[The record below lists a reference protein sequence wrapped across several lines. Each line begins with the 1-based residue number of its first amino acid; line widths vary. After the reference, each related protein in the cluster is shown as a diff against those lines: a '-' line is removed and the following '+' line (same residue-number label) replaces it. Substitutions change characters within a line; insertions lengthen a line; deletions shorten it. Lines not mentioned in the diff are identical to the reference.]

1 MTSESRTLWQ
11 KQTED
16 AMFSRSIRSDLMDE
30 EDMEDALADQRLV
43 SLLAGET
50 VDFSAPLLET
60 SESKVM
66 QIDEINSRFNGLVTE
81 ISEKL
86 RVALEQA
93 GTESRYIKA
102 DVSLRSISVYDRAG
116 KCPNC
121 SEYFPMNNI
130 SNNKKLVNQVNREW
144 KALANTYGIK
154 LDTTDRLFS
163 KGEKSGKIEPSWDI
177 FRNGLNSVEEINFTQ
192 KNGRMKRKE
201 LLALNK
207 VNSDWAKVAAGLI
220 LCSRR
225 SLSCTN
231 LDCGE
236 GPEDRD
242 LWTHTGSTERPFH
255 RVSYL
260 ATKVILEETVGSA
273 VTRAPKY
280 IIGKDKSGKPIKIHM
295 GNIAGHGGKTN
306 KRLLAEAV
314 LTATRVLG
322 DLELSSASES
332 YSISEAEGEKSRV
345 YVSVNHSIVT
355 KLASLIERIRPIESF
370 IREGRD
376 VSDHREWAAT
386 CAGQVLHAIHQSG
399 LLFSVE
405 KTRDFSYQ
413 SGKNSKYAT
422 NLIRIND
429 NIRDRILE
437 DFNSEMIDGSTYN
450 SLESLLSKETTPPMI
465 CKPEDREEREDSKD
479 GEGGLLTRAGQKRYK
494 MITQEPQYKV
504 FRTDR
509 FHPSEE
515 GIYAL
520 NVLQS
525 TQWAVDPK
533 MVEIAE
539 NTIKNFV
546 STEILSNLDI
556 RYNEEF
562 DRYYV
567 DFNGSKPKVTFSQ
580 VSSWLNTFAFITRLG
595 DRYPD
600 MNFWHAWQFDWRGRM
615 ITASTMLSPQNDD
628 FSRGLIT
635 FANPKKLTASGRKW
649 IGRVIASMYKDQPIP
664 KSFNAADTEALEE
677 LLSKLKPKTY
687 EYFDEV
693 SSNELFNKMLRVIAD
708 NPEENFSSW
717 GEGDVFRSKA
727 TGFQRLA
734 LTREFVSI
742 LDQGE
747 DAESSLPINLDA
759 SSSIYQ
765 HASALMLDAD
775 MASKVN
781 VLPNQ
786 TGGPSDVYQEVVDDL
801 AKEWAENPFAKM
813 QFPHKTESDKK
824 ETIEVEGLSDETSKK
839 LLSKILVR
847 SMAKGPVMTI
857 GYGASV
863 GAMVNSLLTDNGKDS
878 GRFGG
883 RIAYSIG
890 NDWPK
895 VIEDVKD
902 LSESTY
908 HIFYHAHPASQLGLI
923 FGELEIPE
931 HFHWMIAQKVI
942 NGYKNS
948 IENVLPSYKMMKE
961 ALSSTS
967 KAHFKTHFDNCN
979 ICQMEWANSI
989 NIETN
994 HILKKGK
1001 TQCECFV
1008 DGVRGQE
1015 GKQSSEKTLC
1025 DNKKMLKSFFATSRF
1040 LKCSG
1045 GLGWTVKDGCTIEN
1059 IKLKGSEMDSIAAWG
1074 GISATQTT
1082 MRKIAR
1088 DKLTDEMKS
1097 AIPVDN
1103 LEMVDFSKLSSEVL
1117 GNTYDDLHN
1126 HESNKLKSIY
1136 TALENSD
1143 YSTDSVDMENLVI
1156 DWEKLAN
1163 VIDAGSSVDEILA
1176 SEPDKDNKD
1185 VIKAVREYSGT
1196 FNTHFSRQIMSNER
1210 DINGEN
1216 RGIAPNFI
1224 HSLDACHM
1232 RMVIRRLSLNEITDV
1247 WSVHDAFGCHP
1258 NHIELLRNIVN
1269 KTFGMVHELN
1279 DQQRGILTQLYHNN
1293 LGKDLPVGTMN
1304 IDDVAKSEDG
1314 ELVSKYLI
1322 S

>member
-1 MTSESRTLWQ
+1 MSSENRYLWQ

-30 EDMEDALADQRLV
+30 EDMEDSLADQRLA

-50 VDFSAPLLET
+50 VDFSAPLLQT
-60 SESKVM
+60 SETKVM
-66 QIDEINSRFNGLVTE
+66 QIDEINSRFSSLVTE
-81 ISEKL
+81 ISEKV
-86 RVALEQA
+86 RIALEQA
-93 GTESRYIKA
+93 ATESKYIKA
-102 DVSLRSISVYDRAG
+102 DVAWKSISVYDRAG

-121 SEYFPMNNI
+121 SEFFPMNNL
-130 SNNKKLVNQVNREW
+130 SNNKKLVKEVNKEW
-144 KALANTYGIK
+144 KALASTYGIK
-154 LDTTDRLFS
+154 LDPTNRLFT

-177 FRNGLNSVEEINFTQ
+177 FRNRLDSVEEINFIQ
-192 KNGRMKRKE
+192 NKGRMKRKE
-201 LLALNK
+201 LIALNN
-207 VNSDWAKVAAGLI
+207 VNPDWAKVAAGLI

-225 SLSCTN
+225 SLSCTSP
-231 LDCGE
+231 DCGE
-236 GPEDRD
+236 NPEDRD
-242 LWTHTGSTERPFH
+242 LWSYTGSTERPFH
-255 RVSYL
+255 RVAYL
-260 ATKVILEETVGSA
+260 ATKIILEETVGSA

-280 IIGKDKSGKPIKIHM
+280 IIGKDKSGKSIEIHM
-295 GNIAGHGGKTN
+295 GNVAGHGGKTN

-322 DLELSSASES
+322 ELDISSASES
-332 YSISEAEGEKSRV
+332 YSISESEGEKSRV
-345 YVSVNHSIVT
+345 YVSVSHSIVG
-355 KLASLIERIRPIESF
+355 KLAGLIERIRPTESF
-370 IREGRD
+370 IREGKD
-376 VSDHREWAAT
+376 VSEHREWAAT
-386 CAGQVLHAIHQSG
+386 CAGQVLYAIHQSG

-413 SGKNSKYAT
+413 SGKNSKHAT
-422 NLIRIND
+422 NLIRINN

-437 DFNSEMIDGSTYN
+437 DFNSEMIDGRTYN

-465 CKPEDREEREDSKD
+465 CKPEDRENGQD
-479 GEGGLLTRAGQKRYK
+479 GEGGLLTKAGQKRYK

-504 FRTDR
+504 FNTDR

-515 GIYAL
+515 GIGAL

-525 TQWAVDPK
+525 TQWAVDPN
-533 MVEIAE
+533 MVQIARS
-539 NTIKNFV
+539 TIENFV
-546 STEILSNLDI
+546 RDEILSNLDI
-556 RYNEEF
+556 RYNEEY

-567 DFNGSKPKVTFSQ
+567 DFNGSKPKVTFGQ
-580 VSSWLNTFAFITRLG
+580 VSSWLNTFAFIARLG

-600 MNFWHAWQFDWRGRM
+600 LNFWHAWQFDWRGRM
-615 ITASTMLSPQNDD
+615 ITVSTMLSPQNDD

-635 FANPKKLTASGRKW
+635 FAKPEELTASGRKW
-649 IGRVIASMYKDQPIP
+649 IGRVIASMYKDQPVP
-664 KSFNAADTEALEE
+664 KSFNAAETQALEE
-677 LLSKLKPKTY
+677 ILSKLNSKTY
-687 EYFDEV
+687 ESFDEV
-693 SSNELFNKMLRVIAD
+693 SSNELFHNMLRVIAD

-747 DAESSLPINLDA
+747 NAVSRLPINLDA

-813 QFPHKTESDKK
+813 EFKQKTESGKA

-847 SMAKGPVMTI
+847 GMAKGPVMTI

-883 RIAYSIG
+883 RIAYAVG

-895 VIEDVKD
+895 VVDEVKD
-902 LSESTY
+902 LSEFTY
-908 HIFYHAHPASQLGLI
+908 HMLKHAHPASQLGLI

-961 ALSSTS
+961 ALSSTC
-967 KAHFKTHFDNCN
+967 KAHFQNHFDNCN
-979 ICQMEWANSI
+979 ICQIEWANFI

-1008 DGVRGQE
+1008 EGVRKEE
-1015 GKQSSEKTLC
+1015 GKQSSKKTLC
-1025 DNKKMLKSFFATSRF
+1025 DNKNMLKSFFATSRF

-1045 GLGWTVKDGCTIEN
+1045 GLGWTVKDGCRVEN
-1059 IKLKGSEMDSIAAWG
+1059 IKLKGSEMDSIKAWG
-1074 GISATQTT
+1074 GISATATT

-1088 DKLTDEMKS
+1088 DKLPDELNN
-1097 AIPVDN
+1097 AIPLDN
-1103 LEMVDFSKLSSEVL
+1103 LEMIDFSKLSSDIL
-1117 GNTYDDLHN
+1117 GKTYDDLRK
-1126 HESNKLKSIY
+1126 HESNKLNLIIS
-1136 TALENSD
+1136 ALEGSESD
-1143 YSTDSVDMENLVI
+1143 YSTDSVDPENLTI

-1163 VIDAGSSVDEILA
+1163 EIGVGNSVEDILG
-1176 SEPDKDNKD
+1176 SEPGKDNKD
-1185 VIKAVREYSGT
+1185 VINAVRQYSGT

-1210 DINGEN
+1210 DILGEY

-1232 RMVIRRLSLNEITDV
+1232 RMVIRGLSVNDV
-1247 WSVHDAFGCHP
+1247 TNIWSVHDAFGCHP

-1269 KTFGMVHELN
+1269 KTFTMVHELN

-1293 LGKDLPVGTMN
+1293 LGKSLSVGTMSL
-1304 IDDVAKSEDG
+1304 DDVAKSEDG